1 MFKDFWPPS
10 MGLPQNSEVPQEPQH
25 AEAGPDTTPRRRKRS
40 PLAVISSSVRFLGRG
55 VGATASGM
63 SSVVQTPV
71 RAARGLRHRETA
83 PAAPP
88 QPEPEPEPAK
98 KRTAWD
104 G

>member
-1 MFKDFWPPS
+1 MFREFWPPS
-10 MGLPQNSEVPQEPQH
+10 MGLQHHGEESQPQQQPIAAVGSQDRQ
-25 AEAGPDTTPRRRKRS
+25 PRRS
-40 PLAVISSSVRFLGRG
+40 PFAVITRPMRFLGRG

-63 SSVVQTPV
+63 STVVQTPV
-71 RAARGLRHRETA
+71 RAARGLRQRDTA

-88 QPEPEPEPAK
+88 QPEPEPEPAR

>member
-1 MFKDFWPPS
+1 
-10 MGLPQNSEVPQEPQH
+10 MGLQHNSEAPQEPQH
-25 AEAGPDTTPRRRKRS
+25 AEAGPDTPPRRRKRS

-71 RAARGLRHRETA
+71 RAARGLRHRDTVITA
-83 PAAPP
+83 PPK
-88 QPEPEPEPAK
+88 PEPQPEPAK

>member
-1 MFKDFWPPS
+1 MFREFWPPS
-10 MGLPQNSEVPQEPQH
+10 MSVKHHSEAPQEPQH
-25 AEAGPDTTPRRRKRS
+25 AGAGPDTAQRRRKRS
-40 PLAVISSSVRFLGRG
+40 PLALVSASVRFLGRG

-71 RAARGLRHRETA
+71 RAARGLRHRDTA